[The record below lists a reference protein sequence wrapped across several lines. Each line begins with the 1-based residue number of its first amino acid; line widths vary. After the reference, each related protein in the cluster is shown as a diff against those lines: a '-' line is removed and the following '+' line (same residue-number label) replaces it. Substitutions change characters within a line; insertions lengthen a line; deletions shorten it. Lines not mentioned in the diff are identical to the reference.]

1 MRGTERV
8 LMKVGIL
15 NVGNQHI
22 NTTDVGRLEALRKVH

>member
-1 MRGTERV
+1 MKGTDSV

-22 NTTDVGRLEALRKVH
+22 NATDVGRFEALRKVH